1 MIFLLISTLNRKTPY
16 VLLIEYQ
23 SLNYT
28 FRSIGTADEYTSE
41 NNPDHEVNS
50 RCRSTNDKLICRRP
64 DSNV

>member
-50 RCRSTNDKLICRRP
+50 
-64 DSNV
+64 